1 MRDVVIDTYLASAVS
16 EASGAVHSL
25 RVTGQ
30 LSHPAIEREMAS
42 LLVLYGTGQVSPVSH
57 A

>member
-1 MRDVVIDTYLASAVS
+1 MRDVVIDTYVASAVS
-16 EASGAVHSL
+16 EVAGAVRRP

-30 LSHPAIEREMAS
+30 LSHPAVERGMAS
-42 LLVLYGTGQVSPVSH
+42 LLVFYGTGQVSPVSH